1 MKNIRFPRRRLA
13 AALALA
19 GALAPLGA
27 SLPVA
32 AAEGYSFS
40 PVNLYGIAVTAEYW
54 NPIMAY
60 VSEKSGVKLQLKI
73 GRTSA
78 DTTAYVLAK
87 EVDFVFT
94 NHLFSPEREKM
105 GWKVFG
111 RREMPPVH
119 GQIVVPEESPIR
131 ELSELAGKEV
141 AFPGPEATVSY
152 KFTYAHLLSRKIDVK
167 PVFAGNADGAFV
179 QLFSGKAAAVG
190 VNSQLAEGYTRRE
203 GRKFRVLWSSAPL
216 HDLALMHSDR
226 VPDRDARA
234 VARAFLGMHQDPR
247 GREILEQASKVAGMK
262 QTAHFVPSDGSEY
275 GAYREFYRTAPPQ
288 LR

>member
-1 MKNIRFPRRRLA
+1 MNLRRRSLG
-13 AALALA
+13 ALALA
-19 GALAPLGA
+19 GALGA
-27 SLPVA
+27 SLPATA
-32 AAEGYSFS
+32 ATSYSFS
-40 PVNLYGIAVTAEYW
+40 PVNQYGIAVTAEYW

-94 NHLFSPEREKM
+94 NHLFSPEREQM

-119 GQIVVPEESPIR
+119 GHIVVPEDSPIT
-131 ELSELAGKEV
+131 ELSQLQGKEV

-152 KFTYAHLLSRKIDVK
+152 KFTYAQLLARKIDVR

-190 VNSQLAEGYTRRE
+190 MNSQLTEGYTRRE
-203 GRKFRVLWSSAPL
+203 GKKFRVLWSSPPL

-234 VARAFLGMHQDPR
+234 VAKAFLNMHLDPR
-247 GREILEQASKVAGMK
+247 GRDILEQASRVAGMK
-262 QTAHFVPSDGSEY
+262 QPAHFVVSDGSEY
-275 GAYREFYRTAPPQ
+275 APYREFYRTAPPQ